1 MSGMNLALNE
11 EQELLRESF
20 SKFLRAES
28 TPAKVRAAEPLGH
41 DPAFWAELVA
51 FGIPAMRASEAAG
64 GGGMS
69 LLDAALIAEEAGRHL
84 APGPVVETIVAAHLL
99 AELGG
104 EGLAWFEKIAAGEAI
119 VTLALHEAGLRPDQI
134 VPGAAVADAV
144 LYLDEDEVVLLAG
157 SSPGAAPDNLGKAPL
172 AKIDLEGDAGGRT
185 RHILAHGPDARYAY
199 QAAIEEW
206 KILTAA
212 ALAGLGR
219 RALEMA
225 AEYAS
230 EREAFGRLIG
240 TYQGISHPLADSITD
255 IDGAQLLVW
264 RAIWAMAR
272 GRDDA
277 AASVSM
283 AFWWAARSTA
293 TAVIRSLRTF
303 GGYGLAVEYDIQM
316 YFRRGRAMALPLGD
330 PAAELQHVADRLW
343 GDSRWSPLP
352 DPGRIDIEFG
362 YGEAAEKFA
371 AEIQQFFDENLTP
384 ERRIAMRKSLDGY
397 DAEMQR
403 KLAEAGLLFPDWPVE
418 YGGQGRGAYELSALG
433 VAYEANDWSRVVIGT
448 TNMGARMAMG
458 FGSDA
463 LKAEALPRFAAGLA
477 SSCLG
482 LTEPSCGSDVFAAKT
497 RAVRDGDDWIIN
509 GQKVFTTAAHVSDYV
524 LLLTRTDPDVPKHKG
539 LTMFLVP
546 MNLPG
551 IAVDALHTMQEERT
565 NITYYADV
573 RVPDMYRLGPVNG
586 AVGVMASAM
595 KLEHSGEGYH
605 ICQPALVE
613 AAVAWAQGTVD
624 HSNRKRIDDPDVR
637 GRIAR
642 AAVHNE
648 VADLLCRRAVWA
660 GVNNVPS
667 RAFGPMS
674 KLFTSESYLK
684 DSADLLELAAPDSL
698 LEGLD
703 PLGVLEYK
711 HRHSVGQTIY
721 GGTSEV
727 HRSVVAETALGL
739 PRTRL

>member
-1 MSGMNLALNE
+1 MNLALTP
-11 EQELLRESF
+11 EQELLRDSV
-20 SKFLRAES
+20 SKLLRTES
-28 TPAKVRAAEPLGH
+28 TPVRVRAAEPLGH
-41 DPAFWAELVA
+41 DPVLWASLVA
-51 FGIPAMRASEAAG
+51 FGIPAMRAFEAAG
-64 GGGMS
+64 GGGMG
-69 LLDAALIAEEAGRHL
+69 LLDAVLVAEEVGRHL
-84 APGPVVETIVAAHLL
+84 ASAPVIESIVAAHLL

-104 EGLAWFEKIAAGEAI
+104 EGQAWFERVRDGGAI
-119 VTLALHEAGLRPDQI
+119 VTLALHEAGLHPRQI
-134 VPGAAVADAV
+134 VPGGGVADAI
-144 LYLDEDEVVLLAG
+144 LYLDDDEVVLLAG
-157 SSPGAAPDNLGKAPL
+157 TPRGTARDNLGKAPL
-172 AKIDLEGDAGGRT
+172 ASIDLEGGADGRT

-199 QAAIEEW
+199 LAALEEW

-212 ALAGLGR
+212 ALTGLGR

-240 TYQGISHPLADSITD
+240 TYQGVSHPLADSITD
-255 IDGAQLLVW
+255 IDGAQLLTW
-264 RAIWAMAR
+264 RAVWAMAR

-293 TAVIRSLRTF
+293 TAVVRALRTF
-303 GGYGLAVEYDIQM
+303 GGYGLSVEYDIQL

-330 PAAELQHVADRLW
+330 PKAELGRVADRLW
-343 GDSRWSPLP
+343 GDARWSPLP
-352 DPGRIDIEFG
+352 DPGAVDIEFG
-362 YGEAAEKFA
+362 YGEAAEQFA
-371 AEIQQFFDENLTP
+371 AEIQQFFDENLTR
-384 ERRIAMRKSLDGY
+384 ERREAMRRSLDGY
-397 DAEMQR
+397 DPEMQR
-403 KLAEAGLLFPDWPVE
+403 KLAEAGFLYPDWPVE
-418 YGGQGRGAYELSALG
+418 YGGQGRSAYQLSALG
-433 VAYEANDWSRVVIGT
+433 VVYEANDWSRVAIGT
-448 TNMGARMAMG
+448 TNMGARMAMA
-458 FGSDA
+458 FGSEA
-463 LKAEALPRFAAGLA
+463 LRQEALPRFAAGTA

-482 LTEPSCGSDVFAAKT
+482 FTEPSCGSDVFAART
-497 RAVRDGDDWIIN
+497 RAVREGDDWIIN

-524 LLLTRTDPDVPKHKG
+524 LLLTRSDPDAPKHKG

-546 MNLPG
+546 MGLPG
-551 IAVDALHTMQEERT
+551 IAVEALHTMQEERT

-605 ICQPALVE
+605 ISHPALVE
-613 AAVAWAQGTVD
+613 AAVAWAHEAIDESG
-624 HSNRKRIDDPDVR
+624 RRRIDDPDVR
-637 GRIAR
+637 ARIAQ

-660 GVNNVPS
+660 GVEGVPS

-674 KLFTSESYLK
+674 KLFTTETYMK

-698 LEGLD
+698 LEGHD

-711 HRHSVGQTIY
+711 HRHSVGSTIY

-727 HRSVVAETALGL
+727 HRSVIAETSLGL
-739 PRTRL
+739 PRTRA

>member
-1 MSGMNLALNE
+1 MNLALTE
-11 EQELLRESF
+11 EQELLHDSI
-20 SKFLRAES
+20 SKLLRTES
-28 TPAKVRAAEPLGH
+28 TPARVRAAEPRGH
-41 DPAFWAELVA
+41 DAALWASLVA
-51 FGIPAMRASEAAG
+51 FGIPAMRVSEAAG

-69 LLDAALIAEEAGRHL
+69 LLDAALIVEEVGRHL
-84 APGPVVETIVAAHLL
+84 VPAPVIESIVAAHLL

-104 EGLAWFEKIAAGEAI
+104 EGQAWFERVRDGGAI
-119 VTLALHEAGLRPDQI
+119 VTLALHEAGLRPSQI
-134 VPGAAVADAV
+134 VPAAAVADAI

-157 SSPGAAPDNLGKAPL
+157 TPSGAPPDNLGKAPL
-172 AKIDLEGDAGGRT
+172 ALVDLEGRGDGRT

-199 QAAIEEW
+199 LAALEEW

-240 TYQGISHPLADSITD
+240 TYQGVSHPLADSITD
-255 IDGAQLLVW
+255 IEGAHLLVW

-277 AASVSM
+277 AASLSM
-283 AFWWAARSTA
+283 AFWWAAKSTSTA
-293 TAVIRSLRTF
+293 VTRSLRTF
-303 GGYGLAVEYDIQM
+303 GGYGLAVEYDIQL
-316 YFRRGRAMALPLGD
+316 YFRRGKAMALPLGD
-330 PAAELQHVADRLW
+330 PQAELVHVADRLW
-343 GDSRWSPLP
+343 GDARWSPLP
-352 DPGRIDIEFG
+352 DPGVVEIEFG
-362 YGEAAEKFA
+362 YGEAAERFA
-371 AEIQQFFDENLTP
+371 SEIQQFFDENLTP
-384 ERRIAMRKSLDGY
+384 ERREAMRRSLDGF
-397 DAEMQR
+397 DPEMQR
-403 KLAEAGLLFPDWPVE
+403 KLAEAGFLYPDWPAE
-418 YGGQGRGAYELSALG
+418 YGGQGRSAYELSALS
-433 VAYEANDWSRVVIGT
+433 VVYEANDWSRVAIGT
-448 TNMGARMAMG
+448 TNMGARMAMA

-463 LKAEALPRFAAGLA
+463 LKQEALPRFAAGTA

-482 LTEPSCGSDVFAAKT
+482 FTEPSCGSDVFAAKT
-497 RAVRDGDDWIIN
+497 RAVKDGDDWIIN

-546 MNLPG
+546 MSLPG
-551 IAVDALHTMQEERT
+551 IAIDALHTMQEERT

-605 ICQPALVE
+605 ISQPALVE
-613 AAVAWAQGTVD
+613 AAIAWAHEATDVSG
-624 HSNRKRIDDPDVR
+624 RRRIEDPDVR
-637 GRIAR
+637 ARIAR

-660 GVNNVPS
+660 GVEGVPS

-674 KLFTSESYLK
+674 KLFTSETYMK

-698 LEGLD
+698 LEGHD
-703 PLGVLEYK
+703 ALGVLEFK
-711 HRHSVGQTIY
+711 HRHAMGTTIY

-727 HRSVVAETALGL
+727 HRSVVAEQALGL